1 MGIPELILEQ
11 ELAVDEARQQAGQAA
26 READAAA
33 DATELPSCSA
43 ALSARS
49 IEELVI
55 PI

>member
-11 ELAVDEARQQAGQAA
+11 ELAVEEARQAAGAV
-26 READAAA
+26 RDAEGP

>member
-11 ELAVDEARQQAGQAA
+11 ELAVEEVRQAA
-26 READAAA
+26 AAVRDAEAT

>member
-11 ELAVDEARQQAGQAA
+11 ELAVDEARQAA
-26 READAAA
+26 AAPVRDADA